1 MQLLEF
7 LYHSSIVLIVYERY
21 EEAAEKL
28 EMLLKLE
35 RDDSNLKT
43 DAEKK
48 LAIIYSFIGKNS
60 QALTAIRK

>member
-7 LYHSSIVLIVYERY
+7 LYHSSIVLIVYERS

-60 QALTAIRK
+60 QALTAVRK

>member
-60 QALTAIRK
+60 QALTAVRK

>member
-1 MQLLEF
+1 MRKQLQ
-7 LYHSSIVLIVYERY
+7 
-21 EEAAEKL
+21 KL

-60 QALTAIRK
+60 QSTDSSS